1 MNGLLL
7 QFWQNTFHVKFY
19 ILNYI
24 LKLLKL
30 VLKKEILWARDV
42 AQWWS
47 MRLSCARLW
56 APRPKKYRH
65 CLKMWSSSQFFNVHA
80 NWTENVQRR
89 KPKEH
94 KYTQSWV
101 SSIQTSGDCS
111 SCYQT
116 TYYTSFLFY
125 FILFYF
131 CFFEAMFHSNMNW
144 PGTHYIAEASLE
156 LMAIP

>member
-56 APRPKKYRH
+56 APRPKKIQT
-65 CLKMWSSSQFFNVHA
+65 LL
-80 NWTENVQRR
+80 ENVIEFTVFQCSCIEQRMCKEGSLKSTNILSHGWVPSR
-89 KPKEH
+89 HPGTALPATKPLEEF
-94 KYTQSWV
+94 Q
-101 SSIQTSGDCS
+101 
-111 SCYQT
+111 
-116 TYYTSFLFY
+116 TYYTSFFILLY
-125 FILFYF
+125 FIFAFLRQ
-131 CFFEAMFHSNMNW
+131 CFILTW
-144 PGTHYIAEASLE
+144 TDLE
-156 LMAIP
+156 LTM